1 MTVGNAAQL
10 FGQSPSMISISSN
23 AQQTSK
29 KKSAG
34 DVASEKFQDFMKKNT
49 DNVLEIAGNSK
60 RMEEV
65 VTSQKYPDS
74 QNLSKEQGVET
85 GKTAMQQQTED
96 VSEKSI
102 DISTDAKTQNIT
114 AEEDKVVEEPIK
126 EDKRIIEVAGKM
138 VELTLKETTN
148 LDDCFMKAQVTE
160 SGLEL
165 TISFPKLSEEVKTAL
180 TQLKEQLVQKIK
192 DGFQVSEE
200 EVQQAMET
208 LAITMFDLMQNG
220 GLQQMAVAL
229 GGGDSLVA
237 LVTSEDLMGAY
248 QKVSQEL
255 NEFME
260 SLPVDV
266 TQTMEEIAGKLSQMT
281 AKFDELLKK
290 AGVDTPEQ
298 LEAAVKEVK
307 TEIGKLM
314 TQAILDTPKNVDAD
328 VPAETIMLEETVSLD
343 GMSEAG
349 NPVAENG
356 ILKENPEEILST
368 EKNVWDGANA
378 SVQTELEDAFKAD
391 VKVAGKENEDGEK
404 GKIQDL
410 KEPSKGEVLKETLT
424 KMAETDQ
431 KGFAAK
437 DQNSSQGNSSFGD
450 LEKTITKGQEQK
462 NVTTVQT
469 VSFDNQIQT
478 ITKTEQTS
486 FEGIVRQIVQ
496 QVKVQVKPDTV
507 SMELQLNPENL
518 GKVNLHVSSKEGAV
532 TAQLFVQNETVKQ
545 AIEGQIMVLREAMQ
559 QQGIKVE
566 AVEVTVETGDS
577 SRNLEQHEEDSK
589 ENAREQARKVSRKN
603 INLLNG
609 LEEVDLEEEEILRT
623 HIMRQSGNSL
633 DMNA

>member
-1 MTVGNAAQL
+1 M
-10 FGQSPSMISISSN
+10 
-23 AQQTSK
+23 
-29 KKSAG
+29 
-34 DVASEKFQDFMKKNT
+34 
-49 DNVLEIAGNSK
+49 
-60 RMEEV
+60 
-65 VTSQKYPDS
+65 
-74 QNLSKEQGVET
+74 
-85 GKTAMQQQTED
+85 
-96 VSEKSI
+96 
-102 DISTDAKTQNIT
+102 
-114 AEEDKVVEEPIK
+114 
-126 EDKRIIEVAGKM
+126 
-138 VELTLKETTN
+138 
-148 LDDCFMKAQVTE
+148 
-160 SGLEL
+160 
-165 TISFPKLSEEVKTAL
+165 
-180 TQLKEQLVQKIK
+180 
-192 DGFQVSEE
+192 
-200 EVQQAMET
+200 
-208 LAITMFDLMQNG
+208 
-220 GLQQMAVAL
+220 
-229 GGGDSLVA
+229 
-237 LVTSEDLMGAY
+237 
-248 QKVSQEL
+248 
-255 NEFME
+255 
-260 SLPVDV
+260 
-266 TQTMEEIAGKLSQMT
+266 
-281 AKFDELLKK
+281 
-290 AGVDTPEQ
+290 
-298 LEAAVKEVK
+298 
-307 TEIGKLM
+307 
-314 TQAILDTPKNVDAD
+314 
-328 VPAETIMLEETVSLD
+328 
-343 GMSEAG
+343 
-349 NPVAENG
+349 
-356 ILKENPEEILST
+356 
-368 EKNVWDGANA
+368 WDGANA

>member
-1 MTVGNAAQL
+1 MTSGNVAQV
-10 FGQSPSMISISSN
+10 FQSILTSGN
-23 AQQTSK
+23 VQQTATRQQ
-29 KKSAG
+29 SANQ
-34 DVASEKFQDFMKKNT
+34 KFQDYMKKNT
-49 DNVLEIAGNSK
+49 YGTLDLVSDSRQNVDIGKKQIAQNYDTKKTVSGESTMTSTAKETEDGIGEDLRADSNTTEK
-60 RMEEV
+60 IA
-65 VTSQKYPDS
+65 TSQKEVEAEGSIS
-74 QNLSKEQGVET
+74 QETKTVE
-85 GKTAMQQQTED
+85 KI
-96 VSEKSI
+96 V
-102 DISTDAKTQNIT
+102 
-114 AEEDKVVEEPIK
+114 
-126 EDKRIIEVAGKM
+126 EVAGKV
-138 VELTLKETTN
+138 VELSVRETDIA
-148 LDDCFMKAQVTE
+148 DDSIIKADATE
-160 SGLEL
+160 SGICIQVTVPEL
-165 TISFPKLSEEVKTAL
+165 TKDVKTAL
-180 TQLKEQLVQKIK
+180 AQLKEQLIQKIRE
-192 DGFQVSEE
+192 GFQVSEE

-208 LAITMFDLMQNG
+208 LAITMFDFMQNG
-220 GLQQMAVAL
+220 GLQQMAVML
-229 GGGDSLVA
+229 GGGDSLVS
-237 LVTSEDLMGAY
+237 LVTSENLMAAY

-314 TQAILDTPKNVDAD
+314 TQAIVDTPKNVDAD

-349 NPVAENG
+349 NPAAENG
-356 ILKENPEEILST
+356 ILKEKTEEILSK
-368 EKNVWDGANA
+368 EKNVWNEANA
-378 SVQTELEDAFKAD
+378 SIQTELESAFEAD

-404 GKIQDL
+404 EKIQDL
-410 KEPSKGEVLKETLT
+410 KGPSKGEVLKEALN

-431 KGFAAK
+431 KGFAGK

-450 LEKTITKGQEQK
+450 LEKTNTKGQEQK

-566 AVEVTVETGDS
+566 AVEVTVETGDF

>member
-1 MTVGNAAQL
+1 MIVGNAAQL

>member
-1 MTVGNAAQL
+1 MTSGNVAQV
-10 FGQSPSMISISSN
+10 FQSILTSGN
-23 AQQTSK
+23 VQQTATRQQ
-29 KKSAG
+29 SANQ
-34 DVASEKFQDFMKKNT
+34 KFQDYMKKNT
-49 DNVLEIAGNSK
+49 YGTLDLVSDSRQNVDIGKKQIAQNYDTKKTVSGESTTTSTAKETEGGIGEDLRADSNTTEK
-60 RMEEV
+60 IA
-65 VTSQKYPDS
+65 TSQKEVEAEGSIS
-74 QNLSKEQGVET
+74 QETKTVE
-85 GKTAMQQQTED
+85 KI
-96 VSEKSI
+96 V
-102 DISTDAKTQNIT
+102 
-114 AEEDKVVEEPIK
+114 
-126 EDKRIIEVAGKM
+126 EVAGKV
-138 VELTLKETTN
+138 VELSVRETDIA
-148 LDDCFMKAQVTE
+148 DDSIIKADATE
-160 SGLEL
+160 SGICIQVTVPEL
-165 TISFPKLSEEVKTAL
+165 TKDVKTAL
-180 TQLKEQLVQKIK
+180 AQLKEQLIQKIRE
-192 DGFQVSEE
+192 GFQVSEE

-208 LAITMFDLMQNG
+208 LAITMFDFMQNG
-220 GLQQMAVAL
+220 GLQQMAVML
-229 GGGDSLVA
+229 GGGDSLVS
-237 LVTSEDLMGAY
+237 LVTSENLMAAY

-260 SLPVDV
+260 SLPLDV

-328 VPAETIMLEETVSLD
+328 VPAETIMLEKTVSLD

-349 NPVAENG
+349 NPAAENG
-356 ILKENPEEILST
+356 ILKEKLEEILSK
-368 EKNVWDGANA
+368 EKNVWNEANA
-378 SVQTELEDAFKAD
+378 SVQTELENAFEAD

-404 GKIQDL
+404 EKIQDL
-410 KEPSKGEVLKETLT
+410 KEPSKGEVLKEALN

-431 KGFAAK
+431 KGFTGK

-566 AVEVTVETGDS
+566 AVEVTVETGDF

-609 LEEVDLEEEEILRT
+609 LEEVDLEEEEVLRT

>member
-1 MTVGNAAQL
+1 MTSGNVAQV
-10 FGQSPSMISISSN
+10 FQSISTSGN
-23 AQQTSK
+23 VQQTATRQQSTNQ
-29 KKSAG
+29 
-34 DVASEKFQDFMKKNT
+34 KFQDYMEKNT
-49 DNVLEIAGNSK
+49 YGTLDLVSDSRQNVDIGKKQIAQNYDTNKTVSGESRMTSTAKETEDSIGKDLSADSNTTEKIATSQKVEEAEGNISQETKAVEKTVEIAG
-60 RMEEV
+60 
-65 VTSQKYPDS
+65 
-74 QNLSKEQGVET
+74 
-85 GKTAMQQQTED
+85 
-96 VSEKSI
+96 
-102 DISTDAKTQNIT
+102 
-114 AEEDKVVEEPIK
+114 KVVELSVRETDIADDSIIK
-126 EDKRIIEVAGKM
+126 ADATEGGICIQVT
-138 VELTLKETTN
+138 VPELTK
-148 LDDCFMKAQVTE
+148 D
-160 SGLEL
+160 
-165 TISFPKLSEEVKTAL
+165 VKTAL
-180 TQLKEQLVQKIK
+180 AQLKEQLIQKIR

-208 LAITMFDLMQNG
+208 LAITMFDFMQNG
-220 GLQQMAVAL
+220 GLQQMAVML
-229 GGGDSLVA
+229 GGGDSLVS
-237 LVTSEDLMGAY
+237 LVTSENLMAAY

-260 SLPVDV
+260 SLPADV
-266 TQTMEEIAGKLSQMT
+266 TQTMGEIAGKLSQMT
-281 AKFDELLKK
+281 AKLDELLKK

-307 TEIGKLM
+307 TEIGQLM
-314 TQAILDTPKNVDAD
+314 TQAILDTPKNVDTD

-343 GMSEAG
+343 VMSEAG

-404 GKIQDL
+404 TKIQDL
-410 KEPSKGEVLKETLT
+410 KESSKGEVLKETLT

-437 DQNSSQGNSSFGD
+437 DQNSSQGNSSFED

-469 VSFDNQIQT
+469 VNFDNQIQT

-566 AVEVTVETGDS
+566 AVEVTVETGDF